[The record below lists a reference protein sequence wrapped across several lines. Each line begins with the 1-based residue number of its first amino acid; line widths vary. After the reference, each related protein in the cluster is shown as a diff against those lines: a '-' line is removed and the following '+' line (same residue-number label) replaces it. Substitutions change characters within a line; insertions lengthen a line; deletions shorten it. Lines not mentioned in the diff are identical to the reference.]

1 MRTSLHSCFQIV
13 TDLCGIVYGTKYQ
26 LRCPVVSRA
35 DVRHVRFAVQ
45 QLLGAAKVAQLQY
58 GRLRVEQQVLGFDI
72 TMADTERVD
81 VRETPEQL
89 VHVELHRKTNG
100 KISHTQVTTQGRGG
114 YRHLL

>member
-1 MRTSLHSCFQIV
+1 MRTSLLSCIQIV

-89 VHVELHRKTNG
+89 VHVELHRKKT
-100 KISHTQVTTQGRGG
+100 IERLAHTQATQGRGG
-114 YRHLL
+114 RRDLL